1 MSKYPMPTSPESV
14 IWNKLRFHSQTST
27 ELLTLINN
35 ANVWKDR
42 SLPVER
48 AIGRLR
54 ALGWSITETTNKK
67 TEVVTY
73 SLKK

>member
-48 AIGRLR
+48 AIRRLTN
-54 ALGWSITETTNKK
+54 LGWDITETTDKK
-67 TEVVTY
+67 TKEVSY